1 MQPVFAFIAGIVL
14 AFFIFWLILP
24 RPEEPINWEILP
36 DSAIVEKMEEASLDQ
51 VAEYVEWVHAEPL
64 PANYVIPAHV
74 ANSRGVQRANAA
86 VHHRYPQFDGKH
98 NEELLAAVKENPL
111 LYQEYIQELLSVGR
125 MFGSRN
131 SPNS

>member
-1 MQPVFAFIAGIVL
+1 ML
-14 AFFIFWLILP
+14 ALFIFWLILP
-24 RPEEPINWEILP
+24 QPEESLNWGVLP

-51 VAEYVEWVHAEPL
+51 VTEYVEWVHSEPL

-86 VHHRYPQFDGKH
+86 VNHRYPEFAGKH
-98 NEELLAAVKENPL
+98 NEELLTAVKENPL
-111 LYQEYIQELLSVGR
+111 LYREYIQELLSVGR

-131 SPNS
+131 STNT